1 MRVPPTLV
9 MLPALLLMACGG
21 NTMTDLR
28 NYVQKVKEREPGPVE
43 PLPEIKQIAT
53 FVYEPGE
60 RRNPFVMDIDTE
72 AAEAPQVDGGVA
84 PDPRRR
90 KEELEHFPLDSLS
103 MVGTL
108 EQDRTTWAL
117 ITTKEGILHRVQ
129 VGNYLGKN
137 NGQIIRIDEDA
148 IQLTEIVSDGNGY
161 WRERQASVALS
172 Q

>member
-21 NTMTDLR
+21 DTMTDLR
-28 NYVQKVKEREPGPVE
+28 DYVQKVKEREPGPVE

-60 RRNPFVMDIDTE
+60 RRDPFVMDIDTE

-90 KEELEHFPLDSLS
+90 KEELEYFPLDSLS

-108 EQDRTTWAL
+108 EQDQTTWAL